1 LSRTAPPF
9 IPQLY
14 CDTGFAGKD
23 FENFITGELE
33 AELVWSDPIR
43 PDRKDEKPRLG
54 KLSRIRQWVESV
66 FDTMIG
72 QLILEDHGGRTIPGV
87 NPDEL
92 TVVRAELE
100 AFVDDGF
107 ASPPRSDQREFLGRF
122 SALRDRSGDALVDGT
137 NRRVLGL

>member
-1 LSRTAPPF
+1 
-9 IPQLY
+9 
-14 CDTGFAGKD
+14 
-23 FENFITGELE
+23 
-33 AELVWSDPIR
+33 
-43 PDRKDEKPRLG
+43 
-54 KLSRIRQWVESV
+54 
-66 FDTMIG
+66 MIG
-72 QLILEDHGGRTIPGV
+72 QLILEDHSGRTIPGV

-92 TVVRAELE
+92 TAVRAELE